1 MLRNFTQ
8 SITKSVSILIVA
20 LILAGF
26 GAGVFAQGKLSA
38 LQLLKDREA
47 ETEWDSLSLLKG
59 DFDYDGVTDYALS
72 GKRGGKFVV
81 GIVKGTLK
89 SDSKHWTLEFGEDG
103 ISQGSLSSVAEAR
116 IRLEKF
122 SPNDEIPE
130 LKNLPKKSRGINL
143 ADDGSDAFHI
153 YYSREKKQFVWWR
166 N

>member
-1 MLRNFTQ
+1 MTINFTKQ
-8 SITKSVSILIVA
+8 MIKRFSILMVVV
-20 LILAGF
+20 LAGF
-26 GAGVFAQGKLSA
+26 GTTVFAQSKLSA

-47 ETEWDSLSLLKG
+47 ETEWNSRSLLKG
-59 DFDYDGVTDYALS
+59 DFDFDGVTDYALS
-72 GKRGGKFVV
+72 GKRSGKFVV

-116 IRLEKF
+116 IRLEKL
-122 SPNDEIPE
+122 SDDDEIPE

-153 YYSREKKQFVWWR
+153 YYSREKDQFVWWR